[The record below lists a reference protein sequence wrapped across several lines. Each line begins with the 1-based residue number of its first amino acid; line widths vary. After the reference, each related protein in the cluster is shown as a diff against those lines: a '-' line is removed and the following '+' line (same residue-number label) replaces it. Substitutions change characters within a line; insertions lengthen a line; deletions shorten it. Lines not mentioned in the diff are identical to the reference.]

1 MQHRISLAGI
11 FPPIP
16 TPFKENGDVD
26 YDHLGSNLEKWNSEP
41 LSGYVLGGSNG
52 EYAYL
57 TEDERVECVRVARQT
72 IPRNR
77 LLIAGS
83 AMESTRATINL
94 TQRMATAGADIA
106 IVVTPNYYK
115 ARMTAA
121 AMEHHYKQ
129 VADASPIPTMLYNVP
144 ANTAYELP
152 AQAAINLAAHPNII
166 GMKES
171 GGDVTKVG
179 FMVSETRGIDFQIV
193 AGSAGFL
200 LAALS
205 VGAVG
210 GVVALANIASRKLA
224 QMVEAFHKND
234 LTQAREIQLPLIDAN
249 YAITSR
255 FNVPGLKAAMDM
267 LGYYGGPVRSP
278 MLPLTDDEKAALR
291 KTLVKAGIMK

>member
-1 MQHRISLAGI
+1 MANTLTS
-11 FPPIP
+11 P
-16 TPFKENGDVD
+16 KM
-26 YDHLGSNLEKWNSEP
+26 S
-41 LSGYVLGGSNG
+41 
-52 EYAYL
+52 YL

-106 IVVTPNYYK
+106 IIVTPNYYK

-129 VADASPIPTMLYNVP
+129 VADASPIPIMLYNVP

-152 AQAAINLAAHPNII
+152 AHAAINLAAHPNII

-179 FMVSETRGIDFQIV
+179 FMVSETRDIDFQIV
-193 AGSAGFL
+193 AGSAFIKTIWL
-200 LAALS
+200 KR
-205 VGAVG
+205 V
-210 GVVALANIASRKLA
+210 
-224 QMVEAFHKND
+224 
-234 LTQAREIQLPLIDAN
+234 
-249 YAITSR
+249 R
-255 FNVPGLKAAMDM
+255 FNC
-267 LGYYGGPVRSP
+267 R
-278 MLPLTDDEKAALR
+278 
-291 KTLVKAGIMK
+291 